1 VEYFGILCIREGEA
15 ECLFGG
21 ADIKIEIIMKLPEL
35 SNYLTNPNL
44 IEGLYENLGISTESE
59 ALLIYMKDALD
70 IKSDIKIFEI
80 EETDD
85 DLIFEKD
92 GIFYYQLFPIEY
104 AIELIEYDLNLKDKG
119 YSNSEI
125 AEKLLEYRQNDA

>member
-1 VEYFGILCIREGEA
+1 
-15 ECLFGG
+15 
-21 ADIKIEIIMKLPEL
+21 MKLPEL